1 MQITRLHPHFAAE
14 ITELRL
20 SAELPDTII
29 GALQQALEE
38 HAVVVVRDQ
47 QAMTDDVQIAFSA
60 RFGRLQRSITIHRED
75 TARRLQRDE
84 LSDIS
89 NVDEKGERMSAQDR
103 RRQLQ
108 MPAHLWHS
116 DNSFRSPPGLF
127 TFLAAKIVPPE
138 GGDTEFADM
147 RAAYDALEPDMRE
160 RIDGLRVRH
169 SLDWSRQQVGAP
181 SLSVLER
188 ANIPEAIQPLVRF
201 HPATGRKS
209 LYLSSHARDVIDCD
223 EAEGRAL
230 LQELSARSTRP
241 EFVYSHKWREGDL
254 VIWDNRTTM
263 HRATPFAEDK
273 YRRDMRRTSV
283 EDDRAAV
290 GSPA

>member
-29 GALQQALEE
+29 DALQQALEE
-38 HAVVVVRDQ
+38 YAVIVVRDQ
-47 QAMTDDVQIAFSA
+47 QAMTDDVQIALSA

-108 MPAHLWHS
+108 MPARLWHS

-147 RAAYDALEPDMRE
+147 RVAYDALEPDMRD

-181 SLSVLER
+181 SLSVSER

-290 GSPA
+290 GSPT